1 MNFVW
6 LDLWCLMPRSTV
18 LQLYRSVKRYWWR
31 KSEYLDKSTDQSQAT
46 DKLYHIMLYRVH
58 LAMKGVRT
66 HISVSLYHQLC
77 AEGFMFYL
85 SYLCLFVDSGVQHT
99 LYCVFGV
106 KRCHFYIIDINLNTD
121 NESY

>member
-6 LDLWCLMPRSTV
+6 FDLWCLMPRSTV

-31 KSEYLDKSTDQSQAT
+31 KTEYPDKSTDQSQAT

-58 LAMKGVRT
+58 LAMKGVQT

-77 AEGFMFYL
+77 AEWFMFYL
-85 SYLCLFVDSGVQHT
+85 SYLCLFVESGVQHT
-99 LYCVFGV
+99 LYCVFV
-106 KRCHFYIIDINLNTD
+106 LFAIVLCTLCCQFLWIDHF
-121 NESY
+121 